1 MKLLSR
7 EFFIVMGPQQFVWD
21 SESNKD
27 KHWSESGL
35 TKNENNLYEKRNEV
49 IKLQPVEKGK
59 NFSQKKTERREI
71 KVETKKEN
79 NWIGKMKTEKE
90 KMK

>member
-1 MKLLSR
+1 M
-7 EFFIVMGPQQFVWD
+7 MGPQQFVWD

-49 IKLQPVEKGK
+49 IKLQPGKKCK
-59 NFSQKKTERREI
+59 NFSQRKLKEGEI
-71 KVETKKEN
+71 KVETKKEKKVDWQN
-79 NWIGKMKTEKE
+79 ENRKRESEMK
-90 KMK
+90 